1 MTLWKLIKQTSKTFF
16 WEKNNKPK
24 NRTLGKNHID
34 RKHAEEKK
42 LLKGTEKKC
51 CTSKKIEIHE
61 IHGSQREMFKKD
73 N

>member
-42 LLKGTEKKC
+42 LLKGTEKKMLHVEKNRN
-51 CTSKKIEIHE
+51 TWNSWKSK
-61 IHGSQREMFKKD
+61 RD
-73 N
+73 V